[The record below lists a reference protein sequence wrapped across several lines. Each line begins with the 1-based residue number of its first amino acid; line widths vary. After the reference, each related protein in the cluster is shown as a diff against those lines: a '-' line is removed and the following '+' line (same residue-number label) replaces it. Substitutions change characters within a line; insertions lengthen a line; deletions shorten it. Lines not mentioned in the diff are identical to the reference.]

1 MGKSVLNVILKEATA
16 LQTKLLKP
24 KLFGSG
30 KKITVVF
37 LMLEDH
43 MHEWSN
49 SKNVNL
55 SKHSKITKLIE
66 ATKTIH
72 KSILVAFK
80 NTFMTNQHSLVLMF
94 SQNPYKNAIKM
105 TRFML
110 HNTKI
115 FLFNITK
122 ALTL

>member
-1 MGKSVLNVILKEATA
+1 MGKYVLNVILKEATA

-24 KLFGSG
+24 QFFGSR
-30 KKITVVF
+30 KITVVF
-37 LMLEDH
+37 LMVEDH

-66 ATKTIH
+66 AINTIH

-80 NTFMTNQHSLVLMF
+80 NTFMTNQHSLVMMF
-94 SQNPYKNAIKM
+94 SQNPYKNALKI

-110 HNTKI
+110 HNTKN
-115 FLFNITK
+115 FLFNTTK
-122 ALTL
+122 AFTL